1 MIDIDR
7 VRGAFPGRRIDHY
20 QTTGSTMSAAA
31 DLPLGSV
38 VVADE
43 QTEGQGRYGRS
54 WHSAP
59 GLGLYCTVVLP
70 PQPLLTLALGLAT
83 AEAIGLGC
91 DLRWPNDLLLGGK
104 KVAGILVQLVD
115 NHAITGIGVNLNH
128 TDFPPDL
135 APLATSLRL
144 HTGREH
150 DATDLLIALLR
161 SIDSF
166 LAYTPETILQLFTRA
181 SSYAVGRRVVVHQPD
196 GVIEGT
202 TAGLDA
208 AGFLMV
214 RQDNG
219 TVTLI
224 VAGGVRAAGS

>member
-7 VRGAFPGRRIDHY
+7 VRSAFPNRRIDHY
-20 QTTGSTMSAAA
+20 QTIGSTMSAAA
-31 DLPLGSV
+31 SLALGSV

-59 GLGLYCTVVLP
+59 GLGLYCSIVLP
-70 PQPLLTLALGLAT
+70 PQPMLTLALGLAT
-83 AEAIGLGC
+83 AEAISLDC
-91 DLRWPNDLLLGGK
+91 DLRWPNDVMLGGR

-115 NHAITGIGVNLNH
+115 NQAIAGIGINLNH
-128 TDFPPDL
+128 TTFPPDIV
-135 APLATSLRL
+135 ALATSLRL
-144 HTGREH
+144 QTGREF
-150 DATDLLIALLR
+150 DATDLLIPLLR
-161 SIDSF
+161 SVDSF

-196 GVIEGT
+196 GEIEGIT
-202 TAGLDA
+202 EGLDA
-208 AGFLMV
+208 AGFLKV